1 MNFSWQKIIFFILFF
16 VALLTSFLFAETIY
30 SYLVVFLFCLV
41 FFVGQKV
48 FPFKKN
54 LNTHLLLAIFGFLL
68 FVFLALLFSSSWAIS
83 LHTFIRYVSLFLIFI
98 FFSSLDFSAKER
110 EFILDI
116 FFFLGF
122 SLSFVALG
130 LMFLP
135 NLAEKIPPINLIYSS
150 YGHNHLGTFLL
161 LLAPLSIRSFIKQ
174 NKKIYFFITIFF
186 YLVLMIS
193 FGRVLLF
200 LSILQLFVLINLKF
214 NSFKEERFIDKNLKV
229 IFYLSILLLASQLV
243 FSGLNNC
250 QYFADFQYKDQ
261 LCKEDF
267 SFNVRHFYWSQAIIS
282 FFRNPWLGN
291 GPGTFEVVSYQY
303 RQIPELWTKFV
314 HNDFLQIFTESGVFA
329 GLFFILIVL
338 LVFMNIKT
346 QGQDKNDFS
355 FKLVFLALGSFI
367 FDIFFDYNFH
377 LFGLAVTFLLL
388 SSLFIGG
395 NNKVSV
401 SIRKIKPFLNLSFA
415 LLLLFSIFNFFVS
428 GLIFIEKEKTAFRIF
443 PYFYHHAKV
452 FIEHNDFSIQDKK
465 LLADNYFPLFS
476 DYLLTKLPA
485 DEKEVYEYQ
494 LWSANPWLVI
504 ESDLPAYHYNHQDVE
519 KLRKTMTF
527 IDDFFVS
534 RQTNINFQKESLDHK
549 TKSDWSRF
557 FIYLA
562 ENDFKNKNLA
572 SATANLLNAYKFDE
586 WSLAKKLPFLED
598 LLITRYSFSEKVDF
612 LTSLE
617 KIPAEQ
623 WGDNRETL
631 AKVYYALLVNNLD
644 LDKNLQKRSD
654 FVRRMLDLAEWSVA
668 WFKDDFNRDNLN
680 LIFTADQEQWG
691 WHYISLLQLI
701 SQITQSEYSTNQY
714 LDLVFFQE
722 KTVNL
727 EKVFQSY
734 YDFLLENS
742 NENKVLVFDEFL
754 KANSYGLYW
763 IPAQRGYVLAR
774 LFSMEKAEHA
784 FQTCF
789 ELNQNNHECK
799 TALESIREKSFD
811 QARYEEIRQLIFGF

>member
-30 SYLVVFLFCLV
+30 SYLVIFLFCLV

-48 FPFKKN
+48 FSFKKD
-54 LNTHLLLAIFGFLL
+54 LNVHLLLVILGFLL

-83 LHTFIRYVSLFLIFI
+83 LYAFVRYLSLFLIFV

-122 SLSFVALG
+122 SLSLVALG

-135 NLAEKIPPINLIYSS
+135 ALAEKIPPINLIYSS

-174 NKKIYFFITIFF
+174 NKKIYFFIAVFF

-214 NSFKEERFIDKNLKV
+214 NSFKEEKFIDKKLKV
-229 IFYLSILLLASQLV
+229 IFYLSILILASQLV
-243 FSGLNNC
+243 FSGLNSC
-250 QYFADFQYKDQ
+250 QYFADFQYKEQ

-282 FFRNPWLGN
+282 FLKNPWLGS
-291 GPGTFEVVSYQY
+291 GPGTFEIVSYQY

-314 HNDFLQIFTESGVFA
+314 HNDFLQVFAESGVFA
-329 GLFFILIVL
+329 GLFFILIIL
-338 LVFMNIKT
+338 LIFLNIKT
-346 QGQDKNDFS
+346 QDKDDFG

-377 LFGLAVTFLLL
+377 LFGLAIAFLLL
-388 SSLFIGG
+388 SSLFISD
-395 NNKVSV
+395 NNRV
-401 SIRKIKPFLNLSFA
+401 SISISKIKPFLNLSFF
-415 LLLLFSIFNFFVS
+415 LLLVFSIFNFLIS
-428 GLIFIEKEKTAFRIF
+428 GLVFIEREKIAFRIF
-443 PYFYHHAKV
+443 PYFYYHAKV
-452 FIEHNDFSIQDKK
+452 FIEHDDFSIEDKK
-465 LLADNYFPLFS
+465 LIADSYFPLFG
-476 DYLLTKLPA
+476 DYLLTELPVGEREA
-485 DEKEVYEYQ
+485 YEYQ
-494 LWSANPWLVI
+494 LWLADPWLVI
-504 ESDLPAYHYNHQDVE
+504 ESDLPAYYYDHRDVE
-519 KLRKTMTF
+519 KLRKTMIF
-527 IDDFFVS
+527 IDNFFVS
-534 RQTNINFQKESLDHK
+534 RQININFQKESLDHK

-562 ENDFKNKNLA
+562 ENDFKNKNLT

-586 WSLAKKLPFLED
+586 WSLSQKLPFLED
-598 LLITRYSFSEKVDF
+598 LLISRYSFSERVDF

-623 WGDNRETL
+623 LGDNREIL
-631 AKVYYALLVNNLD
+631 AKVYYFLLVNNLD

-654 FVRRMLDLAEWSVA
+654 FVRRMLDLVEWSVA
-668 WFKDDFNRDNLN
+668 WFKDDFDRDNLN
-680 LIFTADQEQWG
+680 LIFTVDQVQWG
-691 WHYISLLQLI
+691 WHYISLFQLI

-722 KTVNL
+722 ETVNL

-754 KANSYGLYW
+754 KTNSYGLYW
-763 IPAQRGYVLAR
+763 IPAQRGYVLAK
-774 LFSMEKAEHA
+774 LFSLEKAEHA

-789 ELNQNNHECK
+789 ELNQNNHECR
-799 TALESIREKSFD
+799 TALESIEKKSLN
-811 QARYEEIRQLIFGF
+811 QTRYEEIRQLILGF